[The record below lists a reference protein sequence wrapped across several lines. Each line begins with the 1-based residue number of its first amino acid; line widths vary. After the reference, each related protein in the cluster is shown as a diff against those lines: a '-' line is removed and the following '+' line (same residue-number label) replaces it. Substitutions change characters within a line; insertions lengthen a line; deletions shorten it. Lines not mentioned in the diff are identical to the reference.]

1 MKKGYV
7 QVTDSYERIIHW
19 SLAIS
24 CLLLCL
30 TGLGMMF
37 HTFNFVS
44 YLFGGMHNM
53 KFVHNFTGIVFFI
66 ALLLAIRMWWRE
78 AGVFVLPEDM
88 EWVKVAGGY
97 LWHVDNVPETGKYN
111 PGQKAFYLAVVIFG
125 VVMVITGFIMWF
137 PAKFPVGL
145 VRWMYPL
152 HALGFLAIFAF
163 FFVHLYLG
171 TIGNPGTVQAMFSG
185 WMDKKVLT
193 MLHPKWVK
201 EMEHEGKLIAWGEQ
215 KKDDTHG
222 HHA

>member
-152 HALGFLAIFAF
+152 HALGFLVIFAF

-201 EMEHEGKLIAWGEQ
+201 EMEHEGRLIAWGEQ

>member
-152 HALGFLAIFAF
+152 HALGFLVIFAF

-201 EMEHEGKLIAWGEQ
+201 EMEHEGKLIVWGEQ

>member
-137 PAKFPVGL
+137 SAKFPVGL

-152 HALGFLAIFAF
+152 HALGFLVIFTF

-215 KKDDTHG
+215 EKDDTHG